1 MVRLE
6 RLLANRG
13 YCARSA
19 AKSFLRTHDV
29 RADGLQLHHEADR
42 VDPNTVTIDGEPID
56 PATLLLMLHKP
67 VGVVCSHR
75 DDAGQR
81 GPSGPLVYSLLPDRW
96 QRRDPPVASVG
107 RLDKDTSGILLL
119 TDDGQLLHRL
129 TSPRHHVPRVYI
141 ARLDRP
147 LTGNE
152 AATFASGTLRLDGD
166 DKPLLPATLEPLGE
180 RSARITLT
188 EGRYH
193 QVRRMFAAVGNHV
206 TALHREAFGPLTLGD
221 LAPGQ
226 YRPLTPA
233 EVTSLRSG

>member
-1 MVRLE
+1 MIRLE

-19 AKSFLRTHDV
+19 ARSFLRTHDV
-29 RADGLQLHHEADR
+29 RAGGLQLHKEADR
-42 VDPNTVTIDGEPID
+42 VEANTVTIDGQPID
-56 PATLLLMLHKP
+56 PPVLLLLLHKP

-75 DDAGQR
+75 EDAGQ
-81 GPSGPLVYSLLPDRW
+81 GGHSGPLVYSLLPDRW

-141 ARLDRP
+141 AQLDRP
-147 LTGNE
+147 LTGTE

-233 EVTSLRSG
+233 EVTSLQSR